1 MLSFIETLCVLNP
14 SRVVGDELV
23 VRNIAELIYGLDI
36 LFPLLYTEQL
46 YTLCRKI
53 TIFFF
58 LRVDP
63 FKPGPLSGLVG
74 LVVHQNRLLVFL
86 QRLDSLQ
93 LLLRIV
99 NWGQV
104 KDVQELVLSKVEELA
119 ERNTTAKEAKIFL
132 LCHISMMAV
141 LSIRKL

>member
-1 MLSFIETLCVLNP
+1 MSICTDRIVGDGQVGHHGLFQHMLSFIETLCVLNP

-58 LRVDP
+58 
-63 FKPGPLSGLVG
+63 FTG
-74 LVVHQNRLLVFL
+74 
-86 QRLDSLQ
+86 
-93 LLLRIV
+93 
-99 NWGQV
+99 
-104 KDVQELVLSKVEELA
+104 
-119 ERNTTAKEAKIFL
+119 
-132 LCHISMMAV
+132 
-141 LSIRKL
+141 